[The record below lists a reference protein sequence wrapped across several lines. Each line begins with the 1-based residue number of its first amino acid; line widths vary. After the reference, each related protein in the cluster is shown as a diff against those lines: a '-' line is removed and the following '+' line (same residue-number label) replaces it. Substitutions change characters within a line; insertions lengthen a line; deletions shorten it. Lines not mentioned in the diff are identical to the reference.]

1 MSDVPDPVQRAF
13 LNVER
18 SVSGQRWVSRLDQA
32 GQNRA
37 LAISQVHGFSD
48 LIARV
53 LAGRGVTMD
62 DAVAFLDP
70 TIRSL
75 MPDPDTLTDCGKAAA
90 RIVAAVKAGEKVAI
104 FGDYDVDGAASS
116 ALMFRFLRHF
126 GVDAEIYIPD
136 RIFEGYGPNPA
147 AINQL
152 IDNGA
157 KLIVTVDCGSTSHE
171 SLAAAAARSIDVVV
185 IDHHQVGAELPQCVA
200 LVNPNREDDLSGQG
214 HLCAAGV
221 VFLVLVNAVRL
232 LREAGDK
239 RVASFDLLA
248 LLDIVALATVCDVVP
263 LKGLNRA
270 YVVKGLVAARHMQNP
285 GLSALF
291 RKAGLGGPVTPYHF
305 GFLIGPRINAG
316 GRIGDAA
323 LGSRLLTLEDE
334 GAAEEI
340 AAKLD
345 ELNRE
350 RQVMEVAMLA
360 EAEAEALAE
369 YGTGETASIIVTARE
384 NWHPGIVGLLAAR
397 LKEKFRRP
405 AFAISFD
412 ANGRGTGSGRSISGF
427 DIGKIV
433 RAAVDNGLL
442 VKGGGHAMA
451 AGLTVE
457 RANLGKLRNFFDE
470 KAQKHR
476 QGPGFIRN
484 IEDRRRSGG
493 RRCQSGADRPA
504 GAGRTLWGRASAA
517 HLCTPGPSLARFP
530 PGWRQP
536 RQGDAGGPGWLA
548 DRRHCLSRAGDA
560 AWRFAAVGTGN
571 IPACGGIDFRRPVAG
586 NTARATTG
594 DRRGQGVMSGRKR
607 QLAAAKCSL
616 QRGHQCGKFENHGT
630 P

>member
-1 MSDVPDPVQRAF
+1 MNELPDPVQRAF
-13 LNVER
+13 LGVER

-37 LAISQVHGFSD
+37 LAIAQVHGFSD

-53 LAGRGVTMD
+53 LAGRSVTMD
-62 DAVAFLDP
+62 DAVAFMDP

-75 MPDPDTLTDCGKAAA
+75 MPDPDTLTDCTKAADRLVLA
-90 RIVAAVKAGEKVAI
+90 IRRREKVAI

-116 ALMFRFLRHF
+116 ALLYRFLHHF
-126 GVDAEIYIPD
+126 GIEAEIYIPD

-157 KLIVTVDCGSTSHE
+157 QLLVTVDCGSTSHE
-171 SLAAAAARSIDVVV
+171 SLAVAAARGVEVIVV
-185 IDHHQVGAELPQCVA
+185 DHHQVSAELPPCLA

-221 VFLVLVNAVRL
+221 VFLVLVNTMRR
-232 LREAGDK
+232 LRESGDA

-248 LLDIVALATVCDVVP
+248 LLDLVALATVCDVVA

-285 GLSALF
+285 GLAALF

-323 LGSRLLTLEDE
+323 LGSRLLTLDDAN
-334 GAAEEI
+334 AADAI
-340 AAKLD
+340 AARLD

-350 RQVMEVAMLA
+350 RQVMETAMLA

-369 YGTGETASIIVTARE
+369 YGTGEAASIIVTAHE

-405 AFAISFD
+405 AFAIAFD
-412 ANGRGTGSGRSISGF
+412 PNGKGTGSGRSISGF
-427 DIGKIV
+427 DIGRVV
-433 RAAVDNGLL
+433 RAAVENGLL
-442 VKGGGHAMA
+442 LKGGGHAMA

-457 RANLGKLRNFFDE
+457 RANLGRLRHFFE
-470 KAQKHR
+470 ERAQTAIKDLVST
-476 QGPGFIRN
+476 
-484 IEDRRRSGG
+484 E
-493 RRCQSGADRPA
+493 
-504 GAGRTLWGRASAA
+504 TLKIDAALGASAA
-517 HLCTPGPSLARFP
+517 NLALVDQLEQAGPYGAGHPQPIFALPAHRIRDTRQVGTSHIKVTLEGQDGSRIDGMAFRAFETPLGDLLLSAR
-530 PGWRQP
+530 GMTIHVAASISADMW
-536 RQGDAGGPGWLA
+536 QGT
-548 DRRHCLSRAGDA
+548 RRVQLRIIDA
-560 AWRFAAVGTGN
+560 AKAF
-571 IPACGGIDFRRPVAG
+571 
-586 NTARATTG
+586 
-594 DRRGQGVMSGRKR
+594 
-607 QLAAAKCSL
+607 
-616 QRGHQCGKFENHGT
+616 
-630 P
+630 